1 MYFSGIVVGVGSD
14 FMKDINLELGFM
26 WSVGFKERERDL

>member
-1 MYFSGIVVGVGSD
+1 MRIHTYRYMYFSGIVVGVGSD

-26 WSVGFKERERDL
+26 